1 MVMGIY
7 DPSSVQATSGI
18 IGEYDAHDQKVL
30 KAYCKLVQYL
40 IGTEEGSALMEMMV
54 ELTKEIFE

>member
-18 IGEYDAHDQKVL
+18 IGEYDIHDQKVL
-30 KAYCKLVQYL
+30 KAYHKLVQYL
-40 IGTEEGSALMEMMV
+40 IETEKGSILREMMV
-54 ELTKEIFE
+54 ELTKEIFK